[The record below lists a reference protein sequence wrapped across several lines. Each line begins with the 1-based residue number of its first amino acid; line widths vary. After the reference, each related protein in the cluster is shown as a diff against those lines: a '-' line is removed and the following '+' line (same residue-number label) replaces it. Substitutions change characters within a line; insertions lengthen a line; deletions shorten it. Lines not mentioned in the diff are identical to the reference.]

1 MGVENNESE
10 PIEPDHRQYDT
21 EAVNATE
28 ADADFEAEETNR
40 KDGSA

>member
-1 MGVENNESE
+1 MGVENNEAD
-10 PIEPDHRQYDT
+10 PIEHEHRSYDI
-21 EAVNATE
+21 EAADATE